1 MRFAILAIGILCVA
15 VLVWLL
21 VPFPVTPPVVDVIG
35 NAERGAYVL
44 RMGGCA
50 SCHTDAKNGGAF
62 LAGGRPLATP
72 FGTFYTSNLT
82 PDPDTGIGG
91 WSTGEFVQAV
101 TKGVS
106 PEGYDYFPAFPYTSF
121 ARMTVQDLADLKAYL
136 DTVEP
141 VANPVPPHDLDFP
154 FGFRQLLKP
163 WQVMFFRDGP
173 FEPDPSRS
181 DSWNRGAY
189 LVNGPSHCSE
199 CHTQRNSLGAMD
211 RSRFLAGNSSG
222 PDGKPVPNITPH
234 EDDGIGSWSPTDITF
249 ALQTGILPDG
259 DVVGGAMSE
268 VVRDSTGHL
277 TPEDRAAIAEYLLSL
292 EPLPDAAP
300 AEQPSDADPG

>member
-1 MRFAILAIGILCVA
+1 MRIALLVVGILVVA

-21 VPFPVTPPVVDVIG
+21 VPFPVTPPTVDVAG

-50 SCHTDAKNGGAF
+50 SCHTDAANKGAF

-72 FGTFYTSNLT
+72 FGTFYASNLT
-82 PDPDTGIGG
+82 PDPESGIGG
-91 WSTGEFVQAV
+91 WSTGEFVQAL

-106 PEGYDYFPAFPYTSF
+106 PEGHDYYPAFPYTSY
-121 ARMTVQDLADLKAYL
+121 ANMTMQDLADLKAYL

-141 VANPVPPHDLDFP
+141 VANPVPPHELAFP
-154 FGFRQLLKP
+154 FNLRPLLKP
-163 WQVMFFRDGP
+163 WKAMFFRENGI
-173 FEPDPSRS
+173 EPDPSRS
-181 DSWNRGAY
+181 ESWNRGAY
-189 LVNGPSHCSE
+189 LVRGPTHCGE
-199 CHTQRNSLGAMD
+199 CHTQRNALGARD
-211 RSRFLAGNSSG
+211 GSRHLAGNSDG
-222 PDGKPVPNITPH
+222 PDRKPVPNITPH
-234 EDDGIGSWSPTDITF
+234 EDDGIGGWSPTDVSF

-259 DVVGGAMSE
+259 DVLGGAMSE

-277 TPEDRAAIAEYLLSL
+277 TADDRAAIAEYVLSL

-300 AEQPSDADPG
+300 AEQEAGQDN

>member
-1 MRFAILAIGILCVA
+1 MRIALLVVGILVAA

-21 VPFPVTPPVVDVIG
+21 VPFPVTPPTVDVAG

-50 SCHTDAKNGGAF
+50 SCHTDFANQGAF

-82 PDPDTGIGG
+82 PDPETGIGG
-91 WSTGEFVQAV
+91 WSTDEFVQAL

-106 PEGYDYFPAFPYTSF
+106 PEGHDYYPAFPYTSY
-121 ARMTVQDLADLKAYL
+121 ANMTTQDLADLKAYL

-141 VANPVPPHDLDFP
+141 VANPVPPHELAFP
-154 FGFRQLLKP
+154 FNFRPLLKP
-163 WQVMFFRDGP
+163 WKLMFFRANGI
-173 FEPDPSRS
+173 EPDPRRS
-181 DSWNRGAY
+181 ESWNRGAY
-189 LVNGPSHCSE
+189 LVQGPTHCGE
-199 CHTQRNSLGAMD
+199 CHTQRNALGARD
-211 RSRFLAGNSSG
+211 ASRRLAGNSDG
-222 PDGKPVPNITPH
+222 PDRKPVPNITPH
-234 EDDGIGSWSPTDITF
+234 QDDGIGGWSPTDVSF

-259 DVVGGAMSE
+259 DVLGGAMSE

-277 TPEDRAAIAEYLLSL
+277 TGDDRAAIAEYVLSL

-300 AEQPSDADPG
+300 AEQEADQDN